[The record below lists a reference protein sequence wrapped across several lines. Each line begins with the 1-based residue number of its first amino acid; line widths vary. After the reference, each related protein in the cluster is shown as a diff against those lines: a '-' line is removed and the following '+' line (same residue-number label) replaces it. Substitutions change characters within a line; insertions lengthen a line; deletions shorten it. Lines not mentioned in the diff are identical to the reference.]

1 VQPLSTLAVH
11 QSAPSL
17 DKVDRAVQTASAEL
31 EQKLRT
37 LIPTLVQEQVEY
49 LLPRLNQEIQA
60 ALRTAVEQALAGQD
74 APSN

>member
-1 VQPLSTLAVH
+1 VQPLSALAVH
-11 QSAPSL
+11 HSAPSL
-17 DKVDRAVQTASAEL
+17 DKVDRAVQMASAEL
-31 EQKLRT
+31 ELKLLT
-37 LIPTLVQEQVEY
+37 LIPTLVQEHVEY